1 MAAPRLPAPAKE
13 DFFEFAHRHRKEVV
27 WMSQNTNTIPLT
39 PRIRDAMIRS
49 IQEGEFNL
57 YPYRNGLFGL
67 AEAIKED
74 LGRAVADRDVLI
86 TGGGL
91 EGLYMMNRALL
102 RAGDRVIATDPSF
115 LPFHN
120 QAGLSGAVV
129 EELDIYRK
137 PWKLTAEQV
146 EQAVGPQTRM
156 LFLEDP
162 HNPLG
167 SGYSRQEKRALMEV
181 AQDRGLYVVDDITY
195 RDFNPDHVLAAEL
208 YPEKSITAYSFSK
221 GPGLAG
227 LRVGALIAPPEILKA
242 IKPYDTNVLGIN
254 IVGQRAALAA
264 LESRG
269 EWLPHV
275 REVCRKNQAIIHET
289 IEGVANAFLPVFP
302 AKANHFSIDISATGV
317 DPDELEG
324 RMLHDYRVH
333 VRAGPYLSKRVG
345 KKFIRASFTV
355 AVEDCERFRQAFP
368 RALAALQA
376 RAN

>member
-1 MAAPRLPAPAKE
+1 
-13 DFFEFAHRHRKEVV
+13 
-27 WMSQNTNTIPLT
+27 MSQNTNTIPLT
-39 PRIRDAMIRS
+39 PRIREAMTRS

-74 LGRAVADRDVLI
+74 LGPAVVDHDVLI

-102 RAGDRVIATDPSF
+102 RAGDGVIATDPSF
-115 LPFHN
+115 LPFHH
-120 QAGLSGAVV
+120 QAALSGAVV
-129 EELDIYRK
+129 EELDIYHK

-146 EQAVGPQTRM
+146 EEVVGPQTRM

-167 SGYSRQEKRALMEV
+167 SGYTRQEKRALLEV
-181 AQDRGLYVVDDITY
+181 ARDHGLYVVDDITY
-195 RDFNPDHVLAAEL
+195 RDFNPDHVLAAEH
-208 YPEKSITAYSFSK
+208 YPERSITAYSFSK

-227 LRVGALIAPPEILKA
+227 LRVGALVAPPEILKA

-254 IVGQRAALAA
+254 ILGQRAALAA

-269 EWLPHV
+269 EWLPHI
-275 REVCRKNQAIIHET
+275 REVCRKNQAIIRET
-289 IEGVANAFLPVFP
+289 VEGVANVFLPVFP
-302 AKANHFSIDISATGV
+302 AKANHFCIDISATGA

-324 RMLHDYRVH
+324 RMLHDSRVH

-345 KKFIRASFTV
+345 KRFIRVSFTV
-355 AVEDCERFRQAFP
+355 AVEDCERFREALP
-368 RALAALQA
+368 RALEALRR
-376 RAN
+376 RAK